1 MQAGGIRNDV
11 RVWQSLRLR
20 LPLLL
25 ALLMALVLATFVTLA
40 YREVRV
46 SLLRTGSERAQA
58 AADQIADLFAQPSV
72 EGAEERRRFETGPD
86 IRTYLK
92 YGTPASEAA
101 VRRELETRATASPMR
116 FELWTPD
123 GALMLDVQLAATTRN
138 PQARRLPGG
147 KAPTAAGLSALQ
159 TRDNEVV
166 FSESVTAIQDASTAG
181 SGAAPGL
188 LGYLVTRSTFVVNPP
203 GILDRLVGDGAR
215 VAIGNLAGGVWTDF
229 SRVIHA
235 PPVDLAHRGVR
246 GYGSGAEG
254 RYLGAVTPITNTS
267 WAAWVEFPESRIVA
281 PAQRVLNRMVGLA
294 LIFLVVG
301 VGLVAAVSIGV
312 TRPLREL
319 SAVVARI
326 GNGDY
331 SGRIV
336 TTRADEIGRLA
347 EAFNGMTSEVARA
360 YGALKQSHDDTHF
373 ALGAAHT
380 GIWEVDIATNRLTW
394 SDTMAS
400 IFGLTPGQAPR
411 TIEEFYE
418 VVHPDDRQL
427 VRDAISQA
435 TEDHQDEFFVEY
447 RSILPDG
454 SVRWIEETA
463 RVVYGEG
470 GGAASF
476 LGVAMDV
483 TGRKT
488 LETQLRQAQK
498 MEAIGQLAGGI
509 AHDFNNLL
517 TAILGYTKLLDDSL
531 SADDV
536 RRRDVHEIHDAA
548 ERAAGLTR
556 QLLAFSRQQMLQPT
570 PVNLNELVLD
580 TSQLL
585 RRLIGEHIHL
595 VTSLNSDLSPVL
607 ADKTQLE
614 QVIINLAVNA
624 RDAMPGGGTMSI
636 STANVDLD
644 ETYATQHLVVLRPG
658 PYVMLVVSDTGIGM
672 SDATRRRVFE
682 PFFTTKER
690 GKGTGLGLATVYGI
704 VKQSG
709 GYVWVYSEPGRGA
722 AFKMYLPRAERD
734 ADKATI
740 TQEPRPGPSGGT
752 ETVLVVE
759 DEAAVRFLTR
769 LILERAGYCVI
780 DASNPEAAAAF
791 CTDDVVLLISDVI
804 MPGATGPTL
813 YRMLAERHPRLKVL
827 YMSGYTDDMVKREGM
842 LDPETAFLQKPFSN
856 DGLLRKVRDVLD
868 R

>member
-1 MQAGGIRNDV
+1 
-11 RVWQSLRLR
+11 
-20 LPLLL
+20 
-25 ALLMALVLATFVTLA
+25 
-40 YREVRV
+40 
-46 SLLRTGSERAQA
+46 
-58 AADQIADLFAQPSV
+58 
-72 EGAEERRRFETGPD
+72 
-86 IRTYLK
+86 
-92 YGTPASEAA
+92 
-101 VRRELETRATASPMR
+101 
-116 FELWTPD
+116 
-123 GALMLDVQLAATTRN
+123 
-138 PQARRLPGG
+138 
-147 KAPTAAGLSALQ
+147 
-159 TRDNEVV
+159 
-166 FSESVTAIQDASTAG
+166 
-181 SGAAPGL
+181 
-188 LGYLVTRSTFVVNPP
+188 VNPP

-229 SRVIHA
+229 SRVIQA

-246 GYGSGAEG
+246 QHGSAADGQ
-254 RYLGAVTPITNTS
+254 YLGAVTPIPNTS
-267 WAAWVEFPESRIVA
+267 WAAWVEFPESSILA

-294 LIFLVVG
+294 LIFLIVG
-301 VGLVAAVSIGV
+301 VGLVSTVPIGM
-312 TRPLREL
+312 TRPLRQL
-319 SAVVARI
+319 SAVAARI

-336 TTRADEIGRLA
+336 TNRSDEIGRLA
-347 EAFNGMTSEVARA
+347 EAFNGMTSEIARA
-360 YGALKQSHDDTHF
+360 YGALKRSDDRKEF
-373 ALGAAHT
+373 ALGAAHM
-380 GIWEVDIATNRLTW
+380 GIWDVDVATDQVTW
-394 SDTMAS
+394 SDSMAR
-400 IFGLTPGQAPR
+400 IFGRQPDQAPR

-418 VVHPDDRQL
+418 VVHPEDRQL
-427 VRDAISQA
+427 VRDAISLA
-435 TEDHQDEFFVEY
+435 TGEHQEEFFVEY
-447 RSILPDG
+447 RSTMPDG

-463 RVVYGEG
+463 RVLYGEDG
-470 GGAASF
+470 SAASL

-488 LETQLRQAQK
+488 LETQLRQGQK

-517 TAILGYTKLLDDSL
+517 TAILGYARLLADTL
-531 SADDV
+531 AADDV

-570 PVNLNELVLD
+570 PVNLNELVVD

-585 RRLIGEHIHL
+585 RRLIGEHINL
-595 VTSLNSDLSPVL
+595 VTSLNPDLAPVL

-624 RDAMPGGGTMSI
+624 RDAMPGGGTLSI
-636 STANVDLD
+636 STANADLD
-644 ETYATQHLVVLRPG
+644 ETYATHHLVMLRPG
-658 PYVMLVVSDTGIGM
+658 PYVMLAVSDTGVGM
-672 SDATRRRVFE
+672 NDTTRRRLFE

-722 AFKMYLPRAERD
+722 AFKVYLPRAEQH
-734 ADKATI
+734 AEKAAVTR
-740 TQEPRPGPSGGT
+740 EPSLRPAGGS

-769 LILERAGYCVI
+769 LILERAGYCVL
-780 DASNPEAAAAF
+780 DAPNPEAAAEL
-791 CTDDVVLLISDVI
+791 CTDDVVLLLSDVI

-813 YRMLAERHPRLKVL
+813 YKLLAQRHPRLKVL
-827 YMSGYTDDMVKREGM
+827 YMSGYTDDMVTHEGM